1 MPPLTRLL
9 KDLLTRLLP
18 LGIYHRLRNR
28 RTLTVVTF
36 HRVLRR
42 DDLRWS
48 EALAEWTVSDEVLEE
63 CLLFFRRH
71 YNLVGLQDVLTCLEG
86 GRLLPPRSLLVT
98 FDDGYSDNEE
108 CALPILLK
116 HGVSAVLF
124 LTSAFVDRRSRPWT
138 EDLLSAY
145 ERGRVSLEEI
155 TELHRS
161 LFGPVSGA
169 PRDASVM
176 LMDICAQWT
185 ALSDI
190 DAEALCRA
198 VLRHP
203 LERTTSPAQMLT
215 SEQVKRMH
223 AAGIAI
229 GAHGQTHNSMARSS
243 DLDTELHQPPHAISN
258 LLGLASPDA
267 INALAFPY
275 GEHSERAVKR
285 ALDAGYELLF
295 TFSSRLNPL
304 PHGRPGSRVLD
315 RVNVSGPKLAPGGA
329 TTPDR
334 LARYFFLR
342 PRSRTVA
349 QRGFD
354 IAARTHF
361 YGGLG

>member
-1 MPPLTRLL
+1 MQPLTRLL
-9 KDLLTRLLP
+9 KNLLTRLLP
-18 LGIYHRLRNR
+18 LAIYHRLRNR

-48 EALAEWTVSDEVLEE
+48 EALAEWTVSDEVFEE

-86 GRLLPPRSLLVT
+86 GRQLPPRSLLVT
-98 FDDGYSDNEE
+98 FDDGYSDNED

-145 ERGRVSLEEI
+145 ERGRVSLEEV
-155 TELHRS
+155 TKLHRS
-161 LFGPVSGA
+161 LFGPEGEA

-176 LMDICAQWT
+176 LMDICARWT
-185 ALSDI
+185 AIADT
-190 DAEALCRA
+190 DAETLCKG

-215 SEQVKRMH
+215 SEQVKRMY

-229 GAHGQTHNSMARSS
+229 GAHGRTHSSMARSS
-243 DLDTELHQPPHAISN
+243 DLDTELYHPPRAISN

-275 GEHSERAVKR
+275 GEHSERVVTR
-285 ALDAGYELLF
+285 ALDAGYKLLF
-295 TFSSRLNPL
+295 TFSSRLNLL
-304 PHGRPGSRVLD
+304 PRGRLVSHVLD
-315 RVNVSGPKLAPGGA
+315 RVNVSGPNSRPVAP
-329 TTPDR
+329 R
-334 LARYFFLR
+334 L
-342 PRSRTVA
+342 PSV
-349 QRGFD
+349 
-354 IAARTHF
+354 
-361 YGGLG
+361 